1 MEMMEIIKTRK
12 SVRTFDGRKIPKEKL
27 EKLCS
32 YIKTIKNPYYI
43 PVELYCLTRKNIIF
57 QVLSLKEKICILLQ
71 KYLKSN
77 TVKKH
82 SDTHLKRWCYMHDLW
97 EWEPPG
103 LEEH

>member
-43 PVELYCLTRKNIIF
+43 SVEF
-57 QVLSLKEKICILLQ
+57 ILLDKK
-71 KYLKSN
+71 KYNLSSVVIEGEDMYIAAKVPK
-77 TVKKH
+77 VKH
-82 SDTHLKRWCYMHDLW
+82 C
-97 EWEPPG
+97 
-103 LEEH
+103 EEAF